1 MLLLIIHIM
10 SESDRILEQLKRSF
24 YKEAWHGLAFL
35 EILDGVTAEQ
45 ASKHPITEAHS
56 IWEIVMHT
64 TTWIEAV
71 RTRCLGKEFKVSDE
85 QDWPEVTE
93 IGDAAWQQTIINLK
107 DQHKKLEDLVN
118 SLKPED
124 LNKSAAGS
132 TMLNCSMLDS
142 IIHHNIYH
150 SAQIAILKKLD

>member
-1 MLLLIIHIM
+1 MT
-10 SESDRILEQLKRSF
+10 ETDRILEQLKRSF

-45 ASKHPITEAHS
+45 ASKHPITKAHS
-56 IWEIVMHT
+56 IWEIVLHT

-71 RTRCLGKEFKVSDE
+71 RIRCRGKEFKVSDE

-93 IGDAAWQQTIINLK
+93 TSEQAWQQTIIDLK
-107 DQHKKLEDLVN
+107 DQHKQLEDLVN

-132 TMLNCSMLDS
+132 TMPNCSMLDS

-150 SAQIAILKKLD
+150 SGQIALLKKLAL